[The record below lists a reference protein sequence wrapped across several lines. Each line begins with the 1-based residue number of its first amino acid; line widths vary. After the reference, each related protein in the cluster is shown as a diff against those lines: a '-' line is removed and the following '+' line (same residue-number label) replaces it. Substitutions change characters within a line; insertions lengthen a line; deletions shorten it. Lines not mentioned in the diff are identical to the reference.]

1 MEMGEKDRRKSHRH
15 HRFGPGIRAGIRQ
28 GAHLHADPGRAFSPT
43 PKGPIYRISGRLPDS
58 RSPSPRTIE
67 KPVPVRGRRGA
78 VRRRCKGNVLEI
90 KIHGM
95 AEGKMT
101 NRQGSGQSLLEVA
114 IGLTLLLILLLG
126 AYASTRPAILTPRS
140 ESVAF
145 AEALRA
151 GRNLPGIEQ
160 ELSRSILPEGKEV
173 DIRSGRGKQ
182 SRLLP
187 SPFPLLAGKTTAT
200 AEVRHAWREIETPR
214 WLPPAKIL
222 RTAELHAD
230 CWGKTTS
237 SGKSIQRWIQGY
249 VLLGGIR

>member
-1 MEMGEKDRRKSHRH
+1 
-15 HRFGPGIRAGIRQ
+15 
-28 GAHLHADPGRAFSPT
+28 
-43 PKGPIYRISGRLPDS
+43 
-58 RSPSPRTIE
+58 
-67 KPVPVRGRRGA
+67 
-78 VRRRCKGNVLEI
+78 
-90 KIHGM
+90 
-95 AEGKMT
+95 MT
-101 NRQGSGQSLLEVA
+101 NRQESGQSLLEVA
-114 IGLTLLLILLLG
+114 IGLPLLLILLLG
-126 AYASTRPAILTPRS
+126 AYASTRTAILKSRS

-187 SPFPLLAGKTTAT
+187 APFPLLAGKTTAT
-200 AEVRHAWREIETPR
+200 AEVRHAWREIENPR

-249 VLLGGIR
+249 VLLGVIR

>member
-15 HRFGPGIRAGIRQ
+15 HRFGPGLLARIRQ

-95 AEGKMT
+95 AEGKMK
-101 NRQGSGQSLLEVA
+101 NPQERGQALLDVA
-114 IGLTLLLILLLG
+114 IGLRLLLILLLG
-126 AYASTRPAILTPRS
+126 AYASTRTAILKSRS

-151 GRNLPGIEQ
+151 GRNLPGIE
-160 ELSRSILPEGKEV
+160 EDTSRAILPEV
-173 DIRSGRGKQ
+173 
-182 SRLLP
+182 
-187 SPFPLLAGKTTAT
+187 
-200 AEVRHAWREIETPR
+200 
-214 WLPPAKIL
+214 
-222 RTAELHAD
+222 
-230 CWGKTTS
+230 
-237 SGKSIQRWIQGY
+237 
-249 VLLGGIR
+249 